1 MKVVFAK
8 LISFL
13 PLLFGLVVGL
23 FFVTFQ
29 ILGFDLAFLPG
40 NLGDTRLNI
49 YFLEHAHQYCFTDNV
64 PTEGYWNAPFMYPQE
79 AIMTFSDNLLGTFI
93 LYSFYSFLGCD
104 VYLAFQLWMV
114 SITILNYCCAYL
126 FINYLLKDKFAA
138 ALGAFIFAFSVALVS
153 QYSHSQVYARFC
165 VPLAFMF
172 AVKFQE
178 TLKTRHFFW
187 MVFFVVYQFYCVV
200 YLGFM
205 LAFPL
210 AIFLA
215 IAIITSGSKFIS
227 KVSLKYLAKLGIFL
241 IINIL
246 MLLPLVIPYMNSPAK
261 VRPNGEI
268 VYRKL
273 EEGINTIPTIQS
285 YLLIE
290 KQYSGSPLIMLV
302 SILICGGITSCFQEQ
317 LSLPLFFS

>member
-1 MKVVFAK
+1 
-8 LISFL
+8 
-13 PLLFGLVVGL
+13 
-23 FFVTFQ
+23 
-29 ILGFDLAFLPG
+29 
-40 NLGDTRLNI
+40 
-49 YFLEHAHQYCFTDNV
+49 
-64 PTEGYWNAPFMYPQE
+64 MYPQE

-93 LYSFYSFLGCD
+93 LYSFLGCD

-114 SITILNYCCAYL
+114 SITILNYYCAYL
-126 FINYLLKDKFAA
+126 FINYLLKNKFAA

-153 QYSHSQVYARFC
+153 QYSHPQVYARFF

-210 AIFLA
+210 AIFFA
-215 IAIITSGSKFIS
+215 IAIITSWSKFIS

-261 VRPNGEI
+261 FRPNGEI
-268 VYRKL
+268 VYRKF
-273 EEGINTIPTIQS
+273 EEVINTIPTIQS

-290 KQYSGSPLIMLV
+290 KQYFGSPLIMLV

-317 LSLPLFFS
+317 LLLPLFFS

>member
-1 MKVVFAK
+1 
-8 LISFL
+8 
-13 PLLFGLVVGL
+13 
-23 FFVTFQ
+23 
-29 ILGFDLAFLPG
+29 
-40 NLGDTRLNI
+40 
-49 YFLEHAHQYCFTDNV
+49 
-64 PTEGYWNAPFMYPQE
+64 
-79 AIMTFSDNLLGTFI
+79 
-93 LYSFYSFLGCD
+93 
-104 VYLAFQLWMV
+104 
-114 SITILNYCCAYL
+114 
-126 FINYLLKDKFAA
+126 
-138 ALGAFIFAFSVALVS
+138 
-153 QYSHSQVYARFC
+153 
-165 VPLAFMF
+165 
-172 AVKFQE
+172 
-178 TLKTRHFFW
+178 